1 MDADDNSPGTV
12 CSLGYAAVRA
22 AVAARWSGGSR
33 SIAVAGVMA
42 MTWGDA
48 GGINRQANGTAP
60 IPNLGSERSW
70 ENSAAM
76 FVASAVAMF
85 LVLLLPG
92 SLLSPQRLIVRVERS
107 VQQ

>member
-12 CSLGYAAVRA
+12 YNAVSVTLLLA

-48 GGINRQANGTAP
+48 LAALIGRRMGRHRYQIWEVSVPGGLGGDVRGERGGNVSGTTP
-60 IPNLGSERSW
+60 
-70 ENSAAM
+70 
-76 FVASAVAMF
+76 
-85 LVLLLPG
+85 PG
-92 SLLSPQRLIVRVERS
+92 SAQSPLNAL
-107 VQQ
+107 